1 VAAALCLVAAVV
13 LGFLFFQR
21 DERSGIVESVAWERT
36 IEIER
41 FGPVEHQDWEDE
53 VPAGASA
60 LSCEIE
66 YRTTQDDPAPVATE
80 VCGTPYTVDE
90 GSGFGEVVQD
100 CTYRV
105 YEQMCTYTLTEWA
118 VVDTRRATGDN
129 LSPEW
134 PEARLAAGGE
144 RTGAEH
150 ESYTVT
156 LRSDGDA
163 LSYAPSTAAEFSAFA
178 LGSEWTVTVNGLGA
192 IVAVE
197 PAR

>member
-1 VAAALCLVAAVV
+1 VAALCLVAVAV

-21 DERSGIVESVAWERT
+21 DEQSGIVESVAWERT

-41 FGPVEHQDWEDE
+41 YGPVEHQDWEDE
-53 VPAGASA
+53 VPADASIS
-60 LSCEIE
+60 SCELE
-66 YRTTQDDPAPVATE
+66 YFEDQPDPAPVATE

-100 CTYRV
+100 CTYRI
-105 YEQMCTYTLTEWA
+105 YEQMCTYTVDEWA
-118 VVDTRRATGDN
+118 VSDTRRASGADLN
-129 LSPEW
+129 PQW
-134 PEARLAAGGE
+134 PAVRLAADNE
-144 RTGAEH
+144 RLGAEN
-150 ESYTVT
+150 EAYTVT

-163 LSYAPSTAAEFSAFA
+163 LSYAPESAAEFAAFA